1 MIRSREELKQY
12 ALRALGA
19 PVIEV
24 NVADEQLEDRLDD
37 AIEYYN
43 MYHYDGVER
52 MYLKHLITDTNM
64 TNKYIQLPDDIRGI
78 TRVFSLNA
86 NSSNSILNY
95 ETQFRMDM
103 IANLHNSNITDY
115 QMTMN
120 HLQML
125 DTLLSG
131 QNQLRFNK
139 NNGKLYIDM
148 NWDKLSPFHYI
159 IVDCYQAIDPELETK
174 MYDDVWLKAYVVAK
188 FKMQW
193 GQNLSKY
200 NGVSLPGGVTI
211 DGQSMYDT
219 AVSELSA
226 LEQQAANE
234 SGLLDMFIG

>member
-1 MIRSREELKQY
+1 MIRSREQLKQY

-24 NVADEQLEDRLDD
+24 NVADDQLEDRLDD

-52 MYLKHLITDTNM
+52 MYLKHLITSTNM
-64 TNKYIQLPDDIRGI
+64 TNKYIQLPEDIRGI

-174 MYDDVWLKAYVVAK
+174 MYDDVWLKAYVIAK

-211 DGQSMYDT
+211 DGQVMYDT

>member
-64 TNKYIQLPDDIRGI
+64 TNKYIQLPDGIRGI

-174 MYDDVWLKAYVVAK
+174 MYDDVWLKSYVIAK

>member
-86 NSSNSILNY
+86 KAETRCCNCIPLEPFTKTALLFSNKEFNRSIASC
-95 ETQFRMDM
+95 Q
-103 IANLHNSNITDY
+103 
-115 QMTMN
+115 
-120 HLQML
+120 
-125 DTLLSG
+125 LS
-131 QNQLRFNK
+131 
-139 NNGKLYIDM
+139 
-148 NWDKLSPFHYI
+148 
-159 IVDCYQAIDPELETK
+159 
-174 MYDDVWLKAYVVAK
+174 
-188 FKMQW
+188 
-193 GQNLSKY
+193 
-200 NGVSLPGGVTI
+200 
-211 DGQSMYDT
+211 
-219 AVSELSA
+219 AVS
-226 LEQQAANE
+226 
-234 SGLLDMFIG
+234 IVIP

>member
-37 AIEYYN
+37 AIAYYN

-52 MYLKHLITDTNM
+52 MYLKHLITSTNM

-211 DGQSMYDT
+211 DGQVMYDT
-219 AVSELSA
+219 AVSEISA

>member
-52 MYLKHLITDTNM
+52 MYLKHLITNTNM

>member
-1 MIRSREELKQY
+1 MIRSREQLKQY

-24 NVADEQLEDRLDD
+24 NVADDQLEDRLDD

-174 MYDDVWLKAYVVAK
+174 MYGDVWLKAYVVAK

-211 DGQSMYDT
+211 DGQVMYDT

>member
-174 MYDDVWLKAYVVAK
+174 MYDDVWLKSYVIAK

>member
-37 AIEYYN
+37 AIAYYN

-52 MYLKHLITDTNM
+52 MYLKHLITSTNM

-219 AVSELSA
+219 AVSEISA

>member
-1 MIRSREELKQY
+1 MIRSREQLKQY

-24 NVADEQLEDRLDD
+24 NVADDQLEDRLDD

-52 MYLKHLITDTNM
+52 MYLKHLITNTNM

>member
-1 MIRSREELKQY
+1 MIRSREQLKQY

-37 AIEYYN
+37 AIAYYN

-52 MYLKHLITDTNM
+52 MYLKHLITSTNM

-211 DGQSMYDT
+211 DGQVMYDT

>member
-1 MIRSREELKQY
+1 
-12 ALRALGA
+12 
-19 PVIEV
+19 
-24 NVADEQLEDRLDD
+24 
-37 AIEYYN
+37 
-43 MYHYDGVER
+43 
-52 MYLKHLITDTNM
+52 
-64 TNKYIQLPDDIRGI
+64 
-78 TRVFSLNA
+78 
-86 NSSNSILNY
+86 
-95 ETQFRMDM
+95 MDM

>member
-52 MYLKHLITDTNM
+52 MYLKHLITSTNM

-219 AVSELSA
+219 AVSEISA

>member
-1 MIRSREELKQY
+1 MIRSREQLKQY

-24 NVADEQLEDRLDD
+24 NVADDQLEDRLDD

-52 MYLKHLITDTNM
+52 MYLKHLITSTNM
-64 TNKYIQLPDDIRGI
+64 TNKYIQLPEDIRGI

-174 MYDDVWLKAYVVAK
+174 MYGDVWLKAYVVAK

-211 DGQSMYDT
+211 DGQVMYDT

>member
-95 ETQFRMDM
+95 ETQFCMDM
-103 IANLHNSNITDY
+103 IANIHN
-115 QMTMN
+115 
-120 HLQML
+120 
-125 DTLLSG
+125 
-131 QNQLRFNK
+131 
-139 NNGKLYIDM
+139 
-148 NWDKLSPFHYI
+148 
-159 IVDCYQAIDPELETK
+159 
-174 MYDDVWLKAYVVAK
+174 
-188 FKMQW
+188 
-193 GQNLSKY
+193 
-200 NGVSLPGGVTI
+200 
-211 DGQSMYDT
+211 
-219 AVSELSA
+219 
-226 LEQQAANE
+226 
-234 SGLLDMFIG
+234 

>member
-174 MYDDVWLKAYVVAK
+174 MYDDVWLKAYVIAK

>member
-1 MIRSREELKQY
+1 MIRSREQLKQY

-37 AIEYYN
+37 AIAYYN
-43 MYHYDGVER
+43 MYHYDGVEK
-52 MYLKHLITDTNM
+52 MYLKHLITSTNM

-219 AVSELSA
+219 AVSEISA